1 MSLHVAVLFLL
12 ILGSSTDSSCTT
24 KFHDGTPLVSANDYS
39 ALGNSYV
46 DGPDIDDHRSKTL
59 GCDPKWYSVEEGT
72 EPGTHSVKIVRG
84 GTVLHT
90 IKLLTDEE
98 RNGFGFNGAKK
109 TQEGV
114 EISIEYGS
122 RLYYHKTFTFICR
135 QHNFYL
141 SKIRVDSFDKHN
153 PEKWKSKVI
162 RVRPYLPLQKF
173 VITDFMQ
180 EGSVHD
186 LKPPQMR
193 RYISC
198 CAFSGR

>member
-1 MSLHVAVLFLL
+1 MSLHVAVLFLSL
-12 ILGSSTDSSCTT
+12 ILGSSTDSLASIT
-24 KFHDGTPLVSANDYS
+24 KFHNGTPLVSANDYS
-39 ALGNSYV
+39 ALGDSHV
-46 DGPDIDDHRSKTL
+46 DGPGIDNHRSKTL
-59 GCDPKWYSVEEGT
+59 GCDPKGYSVEEGT
-72 EPGTHSVKIVRG
+72 EPGTHSVKIVGG

-109 TQEGV
+109 TQEGF

-122 RLYYHKTFTFICR
+122 RLYYQKRFTFICR
-135 QHNFYL
+135 QHKFYL

-180 EGSVHD
+180 EGVVHD
-186 LKPPQMR
+186 
-193 RYISC
+193 
-198 CAFSGR
+198 